1 MTSGHSD
8 DEPHAC
14 FILLLSPQSLKRMYL
29 EKNGGLLEGGQGGER
44 RLRDGTR
51 QPLFEFEFK
60 QRWFQ
65 EGQF

>member
-29 EKNGGLLEGGQGGER
+29 EKNGGLLGGREEKDVLEMER
-44 RLRDGTR
+44 ANHSSNSNSSNAGSRKDS
-51 QPLFEFEFK
+51 FD
-60 QRWFQ
+60 
-65 EGQF
+65 